1 MKILKFGGTSVGSV
15 ERMRALPQLIA
26 DSEPKIVVL
35 SAMSGTTNTLVE
47 IAALFRAGKRT
58 EALAV
63 VDTLAKKYDDTVRQL
78 FDNQHFTTQ
87 ATARIGEVF
96 ALLRS
101 MDAAQP
107 FAAQHERTVLV
118 QGEVM
123 STALLH
129 LYLESIGVASVLLP
143 ALDFM
148 RKDILDE
155 PDVYFT
161 GEILRRDLAKHS
173 GCSLFITQGYI
184 CRNYKG
190 EIDNLKRGGSD
201 YTASIIGAAIGASE
215 VQIWTDIDGFH
226 NNDPRFVDGTRPIA
240 RLSFDEAAELAYFG
254 AKILHPACVQPVHD
268 ANIPLIIKNTMNP
281 AAQGT
286 RISDQPDN
294 TGGIIKAVAAKDNIT
309 AVKIK
314 SGKMLMAYGF
324 MRKIF
329 EIFEEYHTPVDMV
342 STSEV
347 AVSLTIDDATHLDRI
362 VEALQ
367 NYGYVEVDK
376 NMTIVIAVGSRI
388 AESHGVAGHLFS
400 ALSQIP
406 IRMIS
411 FGGSRHNI
419 SFLINSENKKAALEA
434 LNSLFDK

>member
-1 MKILKFGGTSVGSV
+1 
-15 ERMRALPQLIA
+15 
-26 DSEPKIVVL
+26 
-35 SAMSGTTNTLVE
+35 
-47 IAALFRAGKRT
+47 
-58 EALAV
+58 
-63 VDTLAKKYDDTVRQL
+63 
-78 FDNQHFTTQ
+78 
-87 ATARIGEVF
+87 
-96 ALLRS
+96 
-101 MDAAQP
+101 
-107 FAAQHERTVLV
+107 
-118 QGEVM
+118 
-123 STALLH
+123 
-129 LYLESIGVASVLLP
+129 
-143 ALDFM
+143 
-148 RKDILDE
+148 
-155 PDVYFT
+155 
-161 GEILRRDLAKHS
+161 
-173 GCSLFITQGYI
+173 
-184 CRNYKG
+184 
-190 EIDNLKRGGSD
+190 
-201 YTASIIGAAIGASE
+201 
-215 VQIWTDIDGFH
+215 
-226 NNDPRFVDGTRPIA
+226 
-240 RLSFDEAAELAYFG
+240 
-254 AKILHPACVQPVHD
+254 
-268 ANIPLIIKNTMNP
+268 MNP

-286 RISDQPDN
+286 RISDEADD

-400 ALSQIP
+400 ALSQVP

-419 SFLINSENKKAALEA
+419 SFLINGENKKAALEA